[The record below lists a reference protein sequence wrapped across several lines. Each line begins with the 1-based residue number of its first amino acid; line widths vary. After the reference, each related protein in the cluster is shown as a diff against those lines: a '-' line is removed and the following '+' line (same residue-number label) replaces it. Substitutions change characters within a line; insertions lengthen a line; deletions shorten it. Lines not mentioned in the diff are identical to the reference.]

1 MRFIKLLKFDITNGI
16 LRNKFFMISTFAL
29 SALFMIDNFINM
41 NRIREYNVECSFG
54 DVLTYIYG
62 GMKNYVSSREDRFR
76 FPAIWTTLFI
86 TQLFGTLNYPYKDL
100 NSYGKQILIRTN
112 GRMLCWL
119 SKCIWNIIYTL
130 LYHATIWSFCLI
142 YCIAF
147 KYNIDFSIN
156 VKLIAY
162 NFEIPQPELVENI
175 SKLPLYIFLVPVI
188 TSIVLCLI
196 EMTLSLFFKTI
207 NSFLIMS
214 CITICSAYLSKSF
227 MIGNYGMIIRCKEI
241 LPDGINFDT
250 ALPLLCGIMI
260 ATFIIGLVK
269 FKRYDIINS

>member
-16 LRNKFFMISTFAL
+16 LRNKFFWISTFVL
-29 SALFMIDNFINM
+29 SALFMIDNFVNM

-54 DVLTYIYG
+54 DTLMYVYG
-62 GMKNYVSSREDRFR
+62 GMKNYVPSREERFQ
-76 FPAIWTTLFI
+76 FPAIWTILFI

-100 NSYGKQILIRTN
+100 NSYGKQILIKTN
-112 GRMLCWL
+112 GRILWWL

-130 LYHATIWSFCLI
+130 LYHATIWSFFLI
-142 YCIAF
+142 YCLAF
-147 KYNIDFSIN
+147 KYDIDFSIN
-156 VKLIAY
+156 IKLIAY
-162 NFEIPQPELVENI
+162 FFEIPQPELVENI
-175 SKLPLYIFLVPVI
+175 SKLPIYIFFIPVM

-196 EMTLSLFFKTI
+196 EMTLTLFFKTI

-241 LPDGINFDT
+241 LPNGINFDT
-250 ALPLLCGIMI
+250 ALPLLCSIMI
-260 ATFIIGLVK
+260 ITFIIGSVK